1 MSRQCKRITR
11 IGLGIIIIWILVAGA
26 ANAAELTIGLRAE
39 PSMDPHFL
47 YLTTNLAYSAHVYA
61 KLVRVDEN
69 SKRIPDLATS
79 WKALND
85 TTWEFKLRQGVKFHD
100 GSAFTAEDVV
110 FSINRV
116 PKVPNNPTPYTAY
129 TSRIIEMEIVDPY
142 TIRFKLD
149 KITASLPADLVKVV
163 VVSKKAAEGAT
174 TADFASGK
182 AAVGTGPFRFVKYVP
197 GDRVELVRNENYW
210 GEKPAWDK
218 VTMRMISND
227 AARVATLLGGDVDMI
242 EYVPPSEVDH
252 LEKNKNFRVFK
263 RPTLRLM
270 YVSGVHRMIDTSP
283 YLTTKDGKPLPQN
296 PFKDIRVRR
305 AISMAINRE
314 VICKEVYD
322 GLAAPASQL
331 VPEKTFG
338 YNPDLKVEK
347 YDPARAKKLLAEAG
361 YPDGFGVTIHGPNDR
376 YPNDAKTCQ
385 AVGQML
391 ARIGLTVKIETMPGS
406 IYFSKIRSPNKEFP
420 FYLLAW
426 GNTSGES
433 LEGMTQVLHSYD
445 KDKGYGNSNRSNYA
459 NPDFDLI
466 AEKAVATNDD
476 AEREKLLR
484 GAMAIAINDLAIIPL
499 HALYTVA
506 ATRKGLNYVPR
517 ADEETWAMNVKP
529 AP

>member
-1 MSRQCKRITR
+1 MLRQCKRIIAQ
-11 IGLGIIIIWILVAGA
+11 IGAGIIILIVVTGVARA
-26 ANAAELTIGLRAE
+26 ADLRVGLRAE

-47 YLTTNLAYSAHVYA
+47 YLTTNLAFSAHVYG
-61 KLVRVDEN
+61 KLVRADEN
-69 SKRIPDLATS
+69 SRKIPDLATS

-100 GSAFTAEDVV
+100 GSDFTAEDVV

-129 TSRIIEMEIVDPY
+129 TSRIIGMEIVDPY
-142 TIRFKLD
+142 MIRFKLD
-149 KITASLPADLVKVV
+149 KPNASLPADLVKVV
-163 VVSKKAAEGAT
+163 IISKKAAEGKT

-182 AAVGTGPFRFVKYVP
+182 AAIGTGPFKFVKYIP

-218 VTMRMISND
+218 LTLRMISND
-227 AARVATLLGGDVDMI
+227 AARVAALLGGDVEMI
-242 EYVPPSEVDH
+242 EYVPPSEVAHID
-252 LEKNKNFRVFK
+252 KNKNFRIFK

-270 YVSGVHRMIDTSP
+270 YVSGVFRLMDTHPS
-283 YLTTKDGKPLPQN
+283 LTTKDGKPLAKN
-296 PFKDIRVRR
+296 PFYDNRVRK

-314 VICKEVYD
+314 AICKEVYG

-331 VPEKTFG
+331 IPEGAFG

-347 YDPARAKKLLAEAG
+347 FDPAGAKKLLTEAG
-361 YPDGFGVTIHGPNDR
+361 YPNGFGITIYGPSDR

-391 ARIGLTVKIETMPGS
+391 ARIGLAVKIETMPGS
-406 IYFSKIRSPNKEFP
+406 IYFAKIKSPNKNFP

-433 LEGMTQVLHSYD
+433 LEGMTQVLHTYD

-459 NPDFDLI
+459 NRELDLI

-476 AEREKLLR
+476 GQREKLLYK
-484 GAMAIAINDLAIIPL
+484 AMEIAINDLAVIPL

-506 ATRKGLNYVPR
+506 ATRKGLTYTPR